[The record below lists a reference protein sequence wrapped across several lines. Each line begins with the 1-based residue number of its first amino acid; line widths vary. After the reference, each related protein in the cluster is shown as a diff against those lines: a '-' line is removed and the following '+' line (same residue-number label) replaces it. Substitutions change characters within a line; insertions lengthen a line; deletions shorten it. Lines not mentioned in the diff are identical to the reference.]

1 MSNPKSKKLDL
12 SDEEIQKLIDEI
24 EAVEVMSDEEYEKWF
39 EERLRK
45 EAEWMLNNN
54 KIQHTSTLN
63 RDTFNLTSRAH
74 WFTDLDL
81 TISLIML
88 QGSSR

>member
-39 EERLRK
+39 EERLR
-45 EAEWMLNNN
+45 
-54 KIQHTSTLN
+54 
-63 RDTFNLTSRAH
+63 
-74 WFTDLDL
+74 
-81 TISLIML
+81 
-88 QGSSR
+88 